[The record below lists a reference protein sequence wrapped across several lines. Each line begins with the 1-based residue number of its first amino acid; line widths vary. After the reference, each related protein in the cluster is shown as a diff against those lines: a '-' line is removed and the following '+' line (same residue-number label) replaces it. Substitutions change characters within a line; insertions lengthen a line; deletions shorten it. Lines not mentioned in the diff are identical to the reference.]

1 MNRMGL
7 SIMRGGVMDT
17 KTNLK
22 ALTNQEVPLNNKF
35 KSIAKKLINI
45 KVGVL
50 PLPLYLIL
58 AAIIFVASI
67 YNTLPA
73 DMIGGFAVIMILGI
87 LLGDLGQKIPILKDI
102 GGPAILALLVPS
114 ILVFLDVIHS
124 TSMEAVTTLM
134 KTSNFLYFYISC
146 LVVGSI
152 LGMNSKVL
160 IQGFTRM
167 FVPLLVGTVLAV
179 TAGLFVGLLL
189 GYDIKHTLFYI
200 VVPIIGGG
208 IGEGILPLSIAYSSI
223 LGDSAESFVSQMIP
237 AAVIGNIFAVVT
249 AGVMMRVGEKYTKL
263 SGNGKLVK
271 SESTEESIDNK
282 KEKDKVIDFSLMGAG
297 LLIACSF
304 FIVGTLGQKFIG
316 IPGPVIMILF
326 ATLIKCLKVMPH
338 KMENGAHNL
347 YKFVSTSLTWPL
359 MVGLGMLYIPLEDV
373 VKIVTPAYVVIC
385 ASVVLTMIISGYFV
399 GKLMKMYPVDAAI
412 VTGCHSGLGGTGDVA
427 ILSASKR
434 MALMPFAQVA
444 TRIGG
449 VSTVIIATFLLK
461 ILS

>member
-1 MNRMGL
+1 
-7 SIMRGGVMDT
+7 MDT